1 MQPQAFAGF
10 ADPISSWSHLLTA
23 VMGAVGAVMLFRRG
37 RGNGLR
43 LTALGIFSFCIMFLF
58 SMSGVYH
65 LLDRQGL
72 ARPVM
77 QRLDVAAI
85 WTMIAGTFTPI
96 HVILFRGLW
105 RWGMLL
111 LIWVIAITGL
121 VLHVVLFNSFP
132 HELALS
138 LFVAMG
144 WLGAFSMLHYISK
157 FRDRSI
163 LLLLGGGVAYTVGAF
178 IEYLNTA
185 VWIDGVIGAHE
196 IFHFFVVA
204 GAFLHWRFIYHW
216 AHHPVRDT
224 IEIDIHSYPRN
235 RHVAIGRREFV
246 RLRARD
252 MEDLKRSIRETV
264 RAKYH
269 PRIHPRI
276 RLHFHKDEVLN

>member
-1 MQPQAFAGF
+1 MQPHAFAGF
-10 ADPISSWSHLLTA
+10 SDPISSWSHLLTA
-23 VMGAVGAVMLFRRG
+23 VMGIFGAVLLFRRG
-37 RGNGLR
+37 RGNALR
-43 LTALGIFSFCIMFLF
+43 MTSLGIFSFCLIFLF

-77 QRLDVAAI
+77 QRMDIAAI

-96 HVILFRGLW
+96 HIILFRGLW
-105 RWGMLL
+105 RWGMIL

-121 VLHVVLFNSFP
+121 VLHVVFFNTFP
-132 HELALS
+132 MELALA

-157 FRDRSI
+157 FRDRAI
-163 LLLLGGGVAYTVGAF
+163 LVMLGGGVSYTVGAVF
-178 IEYLNTA
+178 EYYGTTVLIEG
-185 VWIDGVIGAHE
+185 IIGAHE
-196 IFHFFVVA
+196 IFHLFVVL
-204 GAFLHWRFIYHW
+204 GAYLHWRFIYHW
-216 AHHPVRDT
+216 AAHPVRDT
-224 IEIDIHSYPRN
+224 IDIDIHSYPRN
-235 RHVAIGRREFV
+235 RHVAIGRSDYV

-252 MEDLKRSIRETV
+252 MDGLKRSIRQVV